1 MKQFPDHTLEKKLQ
15 DDGYTV
21 RCMWQIK
28 GPKDTAIKWMEYL
41 FVTDDT
47 GMTYGGVIVQTYDG
61 GGWNA
66 FVEASRHND
75 IASTVEAVVKAITKE
90 DSLS

>member
-1 MKQFPDHTLEKKLQ
+1 MKHHQYPDNTLETRLRER
-15 DDGYTV
+15 GYEV

-28 GPKDTAIKWMEYL
+28 GPKDTAVKWMEYL
-41 FVTDDT
+41 FVTNDT
-47 GMTYGGVIVQTYDG
+47 GMTYGAVIVQTFDG

-75 IASTVEAVVKAITKE
+75 IASTVEAVVKTLTKE
-90 DSLS
+90 T